1 MVSSTP
7 NDFKKKN
14 CPPRQKNARLGKK
27 FTRLDKK
34 FALDKSFAH
43 LGKKIALDK
52 RFAGLGKKFAL
63 RQKCIERG
71 QKKIA
76 LADGTGISLIILSL
90 C

>member
-1 MVSSTP
+1 MSSTLSWLVAHP
-7 NDFKKKN
+7 PILRKFF
-14 CPPRQKNARLGKK
+14 CPPRPKIARRGKK

-52 RFAGLGKKFAL
+52 KFAGLGKKNAL

-76 LADGTGISLIILSL
+76 LADGTGIV
-90 C
+90 